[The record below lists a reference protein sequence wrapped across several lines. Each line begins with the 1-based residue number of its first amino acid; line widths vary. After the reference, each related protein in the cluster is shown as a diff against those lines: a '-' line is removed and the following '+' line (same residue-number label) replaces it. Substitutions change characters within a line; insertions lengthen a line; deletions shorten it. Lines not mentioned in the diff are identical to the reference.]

1 MEEINKNE
9 AFDVPL
15 EEELKEEEAKEA
27 HYPPPRGPEPPKL
40 KITLGEALTLIVDQ
54 VFSSHL
60 PPGFIPPASPQH
72 DLFRQLAANVVDE
85 ARLIEGLSFPE
96 DMPWS
101 KRALIVLAALAVY
114 AGMQWYRVRQV
125 QKFYQE
131 ILAAKHFRVVESSPG
146 GQGGDQG
153 TPSSGGEAQPGTTP
167 PGG

>member
-9 AFDVPL
+9 AFDVHL
-15 EEELKEEEAKEA
+15 KEEELKEKAKEPP
-27 HYPPPRGPEPPKL
+27 YPPPRGPEPKL
-40 KITLGEALTLIVDQ
+40 KITLGEALALIVDQ
-54 VFSSHL
+54 VFAARL
-60 PPGFIPPASPQH
+60 PPGFIPPASPQ
-72 DLFRQLAANVVDE
+72 DDFFRQLAANVVDE

-101 KRALIVLAALAVY
+101 KRALIVFGALAVY
-114 AGMQWYRVRQV
+114 AAMQWYRVRQV

-146 GQGGDQG
+146 GPGGDQG
-153 TPSSGGEAQPGTTP
+153 TPSGGGEAQPGTTP

>member
-9 AFDVPL
+9 AFDVPI
-15 EEELKEEEAKEA
+15 EEELREEEKEA
-27 HYPPPRGPEPPKL
+27 HYPPPGGPEPPKL

-54 VFSSHL
+54 VFAAHL

-131 ILAAKHFRVVESSPG
+131 ILAAKHFRVVESSSG

-153 TPSSGGEAQPGTTP
+153 TPGGGGAAQSGSTP